1 LSVIFRVGTRKII
14 VKIYVVECCPGVKN
28 CETEVEHFKHTG
40 SMKRTTAEF
49 NYLASVDD
57 K

>member
-1 LSVIFRVGTRKII
+1 MSVIFRVGTRKII